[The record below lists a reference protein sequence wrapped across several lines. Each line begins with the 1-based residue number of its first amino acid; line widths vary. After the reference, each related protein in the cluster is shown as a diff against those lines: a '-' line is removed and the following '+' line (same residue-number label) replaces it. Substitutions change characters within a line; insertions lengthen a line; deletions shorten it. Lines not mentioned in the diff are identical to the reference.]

1 MITYDCPYNA
11 NRGEGQSE
19 KKTLKHTITYVHD
32 EALLNSTFISPVG
45 TISSQQI
52 SQVRL

>member
-1 MITYDCPYNA
+1 MITYDCPHNA
-11 NRGEGQSE
+11 NRAEGQSE
-19 KKTLKHTITYVHD
+19 KNFETTITYVHN

-45 TISSQQI
+45 TISSRQI